1 MLAAELGD
9 LMRKI
14 LIAATVLLSATTAL
28 ADPALEQNFDASVS
42 PAEMGAW
49 MKFLTHEPSNV
60 GSPFNKTIA
69 EWTLAKFRG
78 FGWDAHIER
87 YQVLYPTPLSES
99 VELLGGKPFHATLN
113 EPWTKE
119 TPQPKDKWLPAY
131 VAYQGDGDV
140 TAPLV
145 YVNYG
150 VKEDYEALAR
160 MGISVKGKI
169 VIARYGQG
177 WRGLKPRLAQEHGAI
192 GCLIFSDPRDDGYSV
207 DAVYPKG
214 PARPPGGFQRGS
226 VQDITLSSGD
236 PLTPGFVA
244 GPGKPRLTRE
254 TAPNILK
261 IPTLPISYADAKV
274 FLASLSGQVVPPN
287 WRGGLPITYRAGPSA
302 ARIHLMVKSEWSLKT
317 VYDVIAKIEGST
329 YPEQWVIRG
338 NHHDGWVFGA
348 TDPQAGHI
356 ALLAEAKAIGALVKS
371 GWRPKRTILYASW
384 DGEEPGLLGSTEW
397 AEDHAD
403 ELKAKTVLYINSD
416 TNARGFF
423 DAVGSQDFSHF
434 VGSVAAD
441 VTDPETRAS
450 VDARRRAKLRLA
462 PLDAATAD
470 KEDAKRIAQAA
481 ADPAATVPI
490 EALGTGS
497 DYTGFLQH
505 LGIPALDLTYS
516 GEANWAGVYHSIY
529 DSYDHHSRF
538 IDPGFVYDALL
549 AKTAGRMVLR
559 AADSD
564 LPLQQPESFAA
575 SIAQY
580 VKQVAKLAND
590 KRETAKIQAGLLAD
604 QVYALT
610 ADPTKTSAPPTALA
624 QVPVIDFAPL
634 DTAAAKLSAA
644 AKTYDE
650 ALAKNGAAL
659 SAERRAKLLALMLT
673 IDQTLTNEAGL
684 PGRPWYKHMIYAPG
698 RQTGYGVKTLPGVRE
713 ALEEERWDEAR
724 LYIGIT
730 AKALE
735 AYAARLDAAAAV
747 LTGP

>member
-1 MLAAELGD
+1 
-9 LMRKI
+9 MRKI
-14 LIAATVLLSATTAL
+14 LIAAAVLFSATTAL
-28 ADPALEQNFDASVS
+28 ADPALEQRFDAAVS
-42 PAEMGAW
+42 PAEMGLW
-49 MKFLTHEPSNV
+49 MKFLTHEPSHV

-69 EWTLAKFRG
+69 EWTLAKFRA
-78 FGWDAHIER
+78 FGWDAHIES

-99 VELLGGKPFHATLN
+99 VELLGQKPFKATLN

-119 TPQPKDKWLPAY
+119 TSKPKDKWLPAY

-150 VKEDYEALAR
+150 VKDDYEALAR
-160 MGISVKGKI
+160 MGISDKGKI

-192 GCLIFSDPRDDGYSV
+192 GCLIYSDPRDDGYGV
-207 DAVYPKG
+207 DSVYPKG

-261 IPTLPISYADAKV
+261 IPTLPISYDDAKV
-274 FLASLSGQVVPPN
+274 FLASLSGQVVPPA
-287 WRGGLPITYRAGPSA
+287 WRGGLPITYRVGPSE
-302 ARIHLMVKSEWSLKT
+302 ARVHLAVKSEWGLKT
-317 VYDVIAKIEGST
+317 IYDVIAKIEGSAS
-329 YPEQWVIRG
+329 PDEWVIRG

-371 GWRPKRTILYASW
+371 GWKPKRTIIYASW

-397 AEDHAD
+397 VEDHAA
-403 ELKAKTVLYINSD
+403 ELQAKAVLYINSD

-423 DAVGSQDFSHF
+423 SAEGSQDFSAF
-434 VGSVAAD
+434 VGSVTAD
-441 VTDPETRAS
+441 ITDPETHVS
-450 VDARRRAKLRLA
+450 VEARRRAKLRLA
-462 PLDAATAD
+462 PLDAATVD
-470 KEDAKRIAQAA
+470 KEDAQRIALAA
-481 ADPAATVPI
+481 ANPTATVPI

-505 LGIPALDLTYS
+505 LGIPALDLTYG
-516 GEANWAGVYHSIY
+516 GEANWGGVYHSIY

-549 AKTAGRMVLR
+549 AKTGGRMVLR
-559 AADSD
+559 AAVTD
-564 LPLQQPESFAA
+564 LPLQRPGSFAA

-580 VKQVAKLAND
+580 VKQVTKLAND
-590 KRETAKIQAGLLAD
+590 KREAAKIQAGLLSD
-604 QVYALT
+604 QVYVLSAN
-610 ADPTKTSAPPTALA
+610 PTKSSGLPTALT
-624 QVPVIDFAPL
+624 QVPALDFAPL
-634 DTAAAKLSAA
+634 DSAAVKLSSAAKA
-644 AKTYDE
+644 YEE
-650 ALAKNGAAL
+650 ALAQNGAAL
-659 SAERRAKLLALMLT
+659 SADKRAALAKLMLT
-673 IDQTLTNEAGL
+673 VDQTLTVEAGL
-684 PGRPWYKHMIYAPG
+684 PGRPWYKHVVYAPG

-713 ALEEERWDEAR
+713 ALEEERWDEAG

-735 AYAARLDAAAAV
+735 AYADRLTAATSL

>member
-1 MLAAELGD
+1 
-9 LMRKI
+9 MRKI
-14 LIAATVLLSATTAL
+14 LIAAAVLLSATTAL
-28 ADPALEQNFDASVS
+28 ADPALERQFDASVS
-42 PAEMGAW
+42 PAEMGSW
-49 MKFLTHEPSNV
+49 MKFLTSQPSHV

-69 EWTLAKFRG
+69 EWTLAKFKA
-78 FGWDAHIER
+78 FGWDAHIES

-99 VELLGGKPFHATLN
+99 VELLGKKPFHATLN

-145 YVNYG
+145 YVNFG
-150 VKEDYEALAR
+150 VKDDYEALSR

-192 GCLIFSDPRDDGYSV
+192 GCLIFSDPRDDGYGV
-207 DAVYPKG
+207 DSVYPKG

-274 FLASLSGQVVPPN
+274 FLASLSGQVVPPA
-287 WRGGLPITYRAGPSA
+287 WRGGLPITYRVGPSE
-302 ARIHLMVKSEWSLKT
+302 ARVHLKVRSEWSLKT

-329 YPEQWVIRG
+329 TPEQWVIRG

-348 TDPQAGHI
+348 TDPQSGHI
-356 ALLAEAKAIGALVKS
+356 AVLAEAKAIGALVKS
-371 GWRPKRTILYASW
+371 GWKPKRTIVYASW

-397 AEDHAD
+397 VEDHAA
-403 ELKAKTVLYINSD
+403 ELQAKTVLYINSD
-416 TNARGFF
+416 TNSRGFF
-423 DAVGSQDFSHF
+423 SAEGSQDFSAF
-434 VGSVAAD
+434 VGSVTAD
-441 VTDPETRAS
+441 VTDPETKVS
-450 VDARRRAKLRLA
+450 VEARRRAKLRLA
-462 PLDAATAD
+462 PLEAATAD
-470 KEDAKRIAQAA
+470 KEDAKRIAKDA
-481 ADPAATVPI
+481 ADPAAIVPI

-516 GEANWAGVYHSIY
+516 GEANWGGIYHSIY

-538 IDPGFVYDALL
+538 VDPGFVYDALL

-564 LPLQQPESFAA
+564 LPLQRPGSFAT
-575 SIAQY
+575 SMAQY
-580 VKQVAKLAND
+580 VKQVTKLAND
-590 KRETAKIQAGLLAD
+590 KREAAKIQAGLLSD
-604 QVYALT
+604 QVYVVT
-610 ADPTKTSAPPTALA
+610 ADPTKSSALPTALTP
-624 QVPVIDFAPL
+624 VPALDFAPL
-634 DTAAAKLSAA
+634 DGAVSKLSAA
-644 AKTYDE
+644 AKTYEE
-650 ALAKNGAAL
+650 ALAKNGIALPADKRAAL
-659 SAERRAKLLALMLT
+659 SKLMLT
-673 IDQTLTNEAGL
+673 IDQTLTVESGL
-684 PGRPWYKHMIYAPG
+684 PGRPWYKHVIYAPG

-713 ALEEERWDEAR
+713 ALEEERWEEAS

-730 AKALE
+730 AKALD
-735 AYAARLDAAAAV
+735 AYAARLDAASAV